1 VLGWISALIVNC
13 AYVPVAIVCGV
24 VQLTLRP
31 AIRLPTLALVG
42 LKPTGSVLCSELNVI
57 GGPRLKIVMI

>member
-13 AYVPVAIVCGV
+13 AYAPVAIVCGV

-31 AIRLPTLALVG
+31 AIWLPALAPVG
-42 LKPTGSVLCSELNVI
+42 MKPTESVLCSELSVI
-57 GGPRLKIVMI
+57 DGPRLKIVMI